1 MPKGLILG
9 NLSFVEQYDLTLCA
23 RCYVRGNYRVGVNS
37 SDFRRVEI
45 SEDMKTDW
53 TEKENLHLMEAIL
66 HYGDDWRRVAQHV
79 GGRSEKECVAHF
91 LKLPFGEEYLKHAD
105 SGEVDVKYN
114 QMKDHVDAECR
125 LESLGASLPSKRL
138 CLTPLADASNPIMA
152 QVYLWGYFKSW
163 LWVWL

>member
-1 MPKGLILG
+1 
-9 NLSFVEQYDLTLCA
+9 
-23 RCYVRGNYRVGVNS
+23 
-37 SDFRRVEI
+37 
-45 SEDMKTDW
+45 
-53 TEKENLHLMEAIL
+53 MEAIL